1 MRRVFFLLVGMGAPA
16 LLIWA
21 FRTAGPPPRP
31 SVPPPR
37 LAPGTLS
44 ADVTRMPAAAS
55 AGRARPPESAAANG
69 VQPAEAPALT
79 EPAAI
84 LAAIEAASTS
94 YDAAELPRIQPFLT
108 HPDPEIRSAALA
120 GIVNLGHAAGAPVL
134 RAAARQLVDSKEA
147 VGLLQAADYLE
158 LPPVPKSM
166 RPRVR
171 AAGTP
176 AAPAS
181 PQPAP
186 TPGTPVSQ
194 DR

>member
-1 MRRVFFLLVGMGAPA
+1 MRRALLLLLGMGTPA

-31 SVPPPR
+31 SVQPPR

-44 ADVTRMPAAAS
+44 ADVTRMPAAAP

-69 VQPAEAPALT
+69 VQATEAPALT
-79 EPAAI
+79 ETASI
-84 LAAIEAASTS
+84 LAAIETASTS

-108 HPDPEIRSAALA
+108 HPDPEIRTAALA

-158 LPPVPKSM
+158 LTPAPKSM

-171 AAGTP
+171 AAGK
-176 AAPAS
+176 PAS

-186 TPGTPVSQ
+186 TPGTPASQ